1 MKTFDAI
8 VVGLGAMGSAATYQL
23 ARRGARVLGLEQYS
37 SPHDQGSSHG
47 DTRITRLGVGE
58 GPHYTPLVM
67 RSHELWRQIEAETG
81 AKLLTANGGLII
93 SSRGHTS
100 FTHVADFFDN
110 TVGAARQFGIAH
122 ELLDAAEIRR
132 RFPPFAVRDHEI
144 GYYEP
149 SAGYLRPEE
158 CVRAQLTLAARHGAQ
173 IQTGER
179 MVTFEATAQGVR
191 VTTDKAQYDAARL
204 VLTVGPWLGDVL
216 GQPYERCFAVY
227 RQVLFWFAAKDGIA
241 PFLAER
247 FPVFIWALP
256 ENAKGIYGFPA
267 IDGPD
272 GGVKIASEQYDVP
285 TTPETADRSV
295 SPHEATEMFAN
306 YVAPHVMGV
315 SGKCLKA
322 VTCLYTVTRDAG
334 FVIDRHPD
342 FGNVLL
348 ASPCSGHG
356 FKHSAAI
363 GEALSDLALDGK
375 TRFDLSR
382 FGLARLM

>member
-8 VVGLGAMGSAATYQL
+8 VVGLGAMGSATVYQL
-23 ARRGARVLGLEQYS
+23 ASRGAQVLGLEQFS

-58 GPHYTPLVM
+58 GAHYSPLVM
-67 RSHELWRQIEAETG
+67 RSHELWRQMEAETG
-81 AKLLTANGGLII
+81 ARLLTTNGGLII

-110 TVGAARQFGIAH
+110 TLAAARQFRIAH

-173 IQTGER
+173 IHAGER
-179 MVTFEATAQGVR
+179 MVKFEATPQGVR
-191 VTTDKAQYDAARL
+191 VTTDKAHYDAARL
-204 VLTVGPWLGDVL
+204 VLAVGPWLAGVL
-216 GQPYERCFAVY
+216 GDRYARMFQVY
-227 RQVLFWFAAKDGIA
+227 RQVLFWFAAKETIA
-241 PFLAER
+241 PFLPDR

-272 GGVKIASEQYDVP
+272 GGIKIASEQYDVP
-285 TTPETADRSV
+285 TTPQGVDRNV
-295 SPHEATEMFAN
+295 SPHESTEMFAN
-306 YVAPHVMGV
+306 YVAPHVAGV

-322 VTCLYTVTRDAG
+322 VSCLYTVTRDAG

-342 FGNVLL
+342 FENVLM

-363 GEALSDLALDGK
+363 GEALSELVLDGK
-375 TRFDLSR
+375 THFDLSP